1 MKVEKDKV
9 VVMTYELTVDG
20 QVVDK
25 VSKEEPF
32 DYIQGEHILIPRLE
46 EEIEGKEPGDS
57 FECVIS
63 PADGYGEY
71 DLKLVFDIPK
81 DAFLDEK
88 SGKIR
93 EDLLQVGNYVP
104 MLNSSGQVC
113 RGMVVEVKEEKVT
126 MDFNPPMA
134 GKSMHF
140 KGEIITVRDATEKE
154 LSEGLHGEPPDRR
167 CRATPAR

>member
-57 FECVIS
+57 FECEIS

-81 DAFLDEK
+81 DAFLDDK

-93 EDLLQVGNYVP
+93 EDLLQEGMIYI
-104 MLNSSGQVC
+104 LYLSS
-113 RGMVVEVKEEKVT
+113 
-126 MDFNPPMA
+126 
-134 GKSMHF
+134 
-140 KGEIITVRDATEKE
+140 EI
-154 LSEGLHGEPPDRR
+154 HDRYNIYHYLKYIHHR
-167 CRATPAR
+167 LYP